1 MNDFDLRKYMSNNS
15 LHQSNIG
22 GFSITELQQINLDN
36 LTEADIAYGYSIIKE
51 LNLNSEVELLDEGL
65 KDFIKGVKSK
75 LKGLKPTEQLLSVL
89 FAKIKKSLPSG
100 VNFKKFITDLS
111 KWAQENK
118 GKITDKTLKKYLD
131 TKELNEITLGE
142 KASQIGAGFLLTLK
156 TAAIIASMLV
166 PNQAQAA
173 TDKVSDNL
181 NQIEVAAEETG
192 ENLDS
197 VNSIEFGDAAKLLN
211 VNDDIEDEVSDLVN
225 DFEKYLA
232 SDVDDNGFEFWMDNG
247 IGDVDDTDIQKI
259 IDQAIESLKSKFP
272 NLKKITLTDNAT
284 WTNTQGDDASDDKAL
299 DGGSVSKDRQDT
311 ANKIN
316 KLLKKAIED
325 NFEGA
330 DVTHVEKDA
339 VKDTS
344 KEYEAGSLDAKKQQK
359 VGSTW
364 SDIESGDD
372 TDVAPDDTGD
382 DDADVDEGDLIFPPT
397 DKIWF
402 ANKRPESVKTKYEV
416 VFMQMLPSLIGGGE
430 PEFYK
435 NDEFKEILKYVGT
448 IKGEKQSFSEKFI
461 KDRID
466 PNGVLQ
472 QALKD
477 PKYKDVKDKI
487 QNTINALDWVKFS
500 TKNPSTLGNLF
511 KKLDPNI
518 KLGDRKANKAL
529 PGKAGQAAKQP
540 GTKATPSGKSFD
552 TNLRETILSEIKSI
566 LFEKYDIQNLST
578 FNKEAAT
585 DNLGLLVPL
594 YSDTW
599 GLASNDGVTGI
610 EYDVEYLGNKYK
622 NSLNKLKTIFPKVKT
637 VVSKS
642 VKLKDKE
649 TTQPTKPGDTTK
661 PSDPKQ
667 TTDPTQPKVK
677 KEKEHAKSSRL
688 AAIEKEIESKKSIQT
703 ILKLVDQ
710 TQEIDPFI
718 FGLLALISNKFEN
731 DKNKLRLIIQ
741 GTLSKFNKQSTE
753 LAKSSK
759 KKTKG
764 GTKVGGFNYAEK
776 ADIKEDIK
784 KPNTQVIKALDTLK
798 KNPII
803 GPRLDQLVT
812 TDEAIN
818 LITDIFFDLDDP
830 ELKIFPNASPA
841 EIKQGLERALKL
853 FQSDKEIQSSFN
865 NKTADDQSKGLDVF
879 YKGYTSTSSDY
890 KVKESLIKK
899 YIKEALT
906 PDEAAKVEPK
916 YKETYAA
923 MIKGKGPLKLKK
935 YDNPDKVVRGR
946 VVNTI
951 KNESLKIAEKLGKT
965 ADVGDYKDD
974 FRKSDAPQF
983 KGKSKKKRDQMDTAA
998 FLNKEEQKLDEIDNL
1013 MNETGQEIAKKNMD
1027 MYKDKNRLNEL
1038 VKAALMGPINETLDD
1053 KVYDLVDRMLGDMGG
1068 SDNLLEELIRAMSTK
1083 DAMFYLSAIARDYGM
1098 FNDAEELE
1106 EKQASTDKYDNDP
1119 ALKGK
1124 QSDLPDALQKGILG
1138 LEEDNIDEAEVNEIK
1153 MMDFAKEIKAAS
1165 SPENFLKAIKKLFPS
1180 ENLRPGDDFI
1190 KNMFTQLKP
1199 ELSESFDSLSK
1210 DIDKQKGKTK
1220 EDGDNIAGYIANIK
1234 RKGGGKGPT
1243 AKQKKRMAEY
1253 IFKELRK

>member
-1 MNDFDLRKYMSNNS
+1 MNDFDLRKYMSNNP

-36 LTEADIAYGYSIIKE
+36 LTEADIAYGYSIVKE

-89 FAKIKKSLPSG
+89 FAKIKNGLPSG
-100 VNFKKFITDLS
+100 VDFKKFINNTLEWGR
-111 KWAQENK
+111 KNK
-118 GKITDKTLKKYLD
+118 GKITDDSLKKYLSSLKD
-131 TKELNEITLGE
+131 KELNEITFGE
-142 KASQIGAGFLLTLK
+142 TGSQIGASFLLTLK
-156 TAAIIASMLV
+156 VLVTTLMLAFPGKIQADQVAKFIDNSPAIEA
-166 PNQAQAA
+166 
-173 TDKVSDNL
+173 
-181 NQIEVAAEETG
+181 AAEETG

-197 VNSIEFGDAAKLLN
+197 VNNIEFGDAAKLLN
-211 VNDDIEDEVSDLVN
+211 VNDDVEDEVSDLVN
-225 DFEKYLA
+225 DFGKYLA
-232 SDVDDNGFEFWMDNG
+232 SDVDDDGFEFWMDNG
-247 IGDVDDTDIQKI
+247 VGDVDDADIQDI
-259 IDQAIESLKSKFP
+259 IDQAIKSLKSKFP

-344 KEYEAGSLDAKKQQK
+344 KEYESGSLDAKKQQK

-372 TDVAPDDTGD
+372 KDVTPDDTGD
-382 DDADVDEGDLIFPPT
+382 DDADADKGDLIFPPI

-435 NDEFKEILKYVGT
+435 NDEFQEILKYVGT

-466 PNGVLQ
+466 PDGVLQ
-472 QALKD
+472 QALID
-477 PKYKDVKDKI
+477 PKNKNIKGKI

-518 KLGDRKANKAL
+518 KLGSRKANKAL

-540 GTKATPSGKSFD
+540 GTKSAPSGKSFD
-552 TNLRETILSEIKSI
+552 TNLRETVLNGIKSI

-578 FNKEAAT
+578 FNKKAAT

-610 EYDVEYLGNKYK
+610 EYDAEYLGNKYK

-637 VVSKS
+637 VVGKS

-649 TTQPTKPGDTTK
+649 T
-661 PSDPKQ
+661 SQ
-667 TTDPTQPKVK
+667 TKVK
-677 KEKEHAKSSRL
+677 KEKEHSKSSRL
-688 AAIEKEIESKKSIQT
+688 AAIEKEIESKNSIQT

-741 GTLSKFNKQSTE
+741 GALSKFNKQSTE

-759 KKTKG
+759 KKAKG

-784 KPNTQVIKALDTLK
+784 KPNTQVIKALDTLR

-830 ELKIFPNASPA
+830 ELKIFPNASPN

-865 NKTADDQSKGLDVF
+865 NKTVDDQSKGLDVF
-879 YKGYTSTSSDY
+879 YKGYTSTSSNY

-906 PDEAAKVEPK
+906 PDEASKVDAK
-916 YKETYAA
+916 YKEIYAG
-923 MIKGKGPLKLKK
+923 MVGKNPLKMKK
-935 YDNPDKVVRGR
+935 YDNPDKVAYGR
-946 VVNTI
+946 AINLI
-951 KNESLKIAEKLGKT
+951 QKESLKLAEKLGKK
-965 ADVGDYKDD
+965 AKVGDYIED
-974 FRKSDAPQF
+974 FTDSDAPQF
-983 KGKSKKKRDQMDTAA
+983 KGKSDKKKKQMAVAA
-998 FLNKEEQKLDEIDNL
+998 FLNKEEQKLDEIDAI
-1013 MNETGQEIAKKNMD
+1013 MEDAQEKSEKNYSNYFKKM
-1027 MYKDKNRLNEL
+1027 DKNRLNEL
-1038 VKAALMGPINETLDD
+1038 VKAALMKET
-1053 KVYDLVDRMLGDMGG
+1053 
-1068 SDNLLEELIRAMSTK
+1068 
-1083 DAMFYLSAIARDYGM
+1083 
-1098 FNDAEELE
+1098 
-1106 EKQASTDKYDNDP
+1106 STDKYDDNP

-1124 QSDLPDALQKGILG
+1124 QSELPDGLQKAIIKKSG
-1138 LEEDNIDEAEVNEIK
+1138 DKVDETEVNEMK
-1153 MMDFAKEIKAAS
+1153 MMDFAKEIKTAS
-1165 SPENFLKAIKKLFPS
+1165 SSENFLKAIKKIFPS
-1180 ENLRPGDDFI
+1180 DSMRPGDDFI
-1190 KNMFTQLKP
+1190 KNMFTSLKP
-1199 ELSESFDSLSK
+1199 ELSESFDSLAK
-1210 DIDKQKGKTK
+1210 DLDKQKGVDK
-1220 EDGDNIAGYIANIK
+1220 EYAGKIAGKIANIK

-1243 AKQKKRMAEY
+1243 AKQKKRMAET
-1253 IFKELRK
+1253 ILKELRK